1 MDPLSITAATIAII
15 GSISSTYNA
24 IQHLRGL
31 PKAFLGVGQN
41 LPLVKETL
49 ELARSQLQGPSDES
63 VKKAIEPV
71 IHDCQEKAIALNKIF
86 DELEKAMKQEKDAND
101 WSALVNFYRKTVV
114 YMGKSHKVETLMQE
128 LLNNL
133 KWLAIHQL
141 FKVTGQGLT
150 VKLENAINELSVV
163 EPSLP
168 DSDFDMKGTNITQTN
183 SDNARGFVS
192 TGRHQEN
199 TMGHKFHSA
208 GNMSFGLK
216 TDFQESTDV

>member
-31 PKAFLGVGQN
+31 PKAFKGVGQN

-49 ELARSQLQGPSDES
+49 ELARGQLQGPSDES
-63 VKKAIEPV
+63 AKKAIEPV
-71 IHDCQEKAIALNKIF
+71 IHNCQEKAIALNKIF
-86 DELEKAMKQEKDAND
+86 DDLDKAMKQEKDANE
-101 WSALVNFYRKTVV
+101 WSALVNLYRKTVV
-114 YMGKSHKVETLMQE
+114 YLGKSHKVETLMQE
-128 LLNNL
+128 LLSNL
-133 KWLAIHQL
+133 KGLAIHQL

-150 VKLENAINELSVV
+150 VKLENAINELSAV

-168 DSDFDMKGTNITQTN
+168 DSDFDTKGASVNQTN

-192 TGRHQEN
+192 TGGHQEN

-208 GNMSFGLK
+208 GNMSFGM
-216 TDFQESTDV
+216 DFMNILNKG

>member
-15 GSISSTYNA
+15 GSISSTYNT

-31 PKAFLGVGQN
+31 PKAFKEVGQN

-49 ELARSQLQGPSDES
+49 DLARGQLQTTSDES

-71 IHDCQEKAIALNKIF
+71 ITACQERAIALKDIF
-86 DELEKAMKQEKDAND
+86 DKLDKAMEQQKDANE
-101 WSALVNFYRKTVV
+101 WSALVNLYRKTVV
-114 YMGKSHKVETLMQE
+114 YLGKSHKVETLMQE
-128 LLNNL
+128 LLDNL
-133 KWLAIHQL
+133 RCLAIHQL
-141 FKVTGQGLT
+141 FKVNNQGLAT
-150 VKLENAINELSVV
+150 KLENAINELSAV

-168 DSDFDMKGTNITQTN
+168 DSDFETKEVNVTQTN

-192 TGRHQEN
+192 TGGHQEN

-208 GNMSFGLK
+208 GNMSFGM
-216 TDFQESTDV
+216 DFMNILNKG